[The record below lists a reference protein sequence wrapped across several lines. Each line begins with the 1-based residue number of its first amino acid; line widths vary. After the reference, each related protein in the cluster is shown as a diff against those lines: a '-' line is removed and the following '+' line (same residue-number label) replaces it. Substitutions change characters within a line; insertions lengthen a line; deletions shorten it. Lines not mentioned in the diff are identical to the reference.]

1 MICSLKTVAFEGIEA
16 KTVEVQVSVGDG
28 LPAFVIVGLP
38 DKAINE
44 SRERVRA
51 VFSSLGL
58 EFPGERVI
66 VNLKPVDLL
75 KEGSHFDLPIA
86 VGLLGAMGLVD
97 ATKLKS
103 YIFMGALS
111 LDGRVERVNGVLPA
125 GIRALASRLGLVCP
139 YANRHEARWSRCEEV
154 RGVRNL
160 TEVLS
165 LFGKKGKKGK
175 IVVIENADGGLSP
188 NAHVPSKYAPLGGR
202 TSATHSQNFPPL
214 SAGRGEGERNDDSAA
229 LYPTFQSFSAGR
241 EKREGKTNPLGGR
254 TSATHSQNFPP
265 FSAGRGTGEGENND
279 DSTALNHTFQPF
291 SAGRGTG
298 EGKTNPLGGR
308 TSATHSQNFPP
319 FSAGREEGE
328 RNGDSTALNPAFQ
341 PFSAGQGKGEG
352 ETKFSDTVDYA
363 ALYGMDYAEVKGQ
376 ESAKRAMMVAA
387 AGGHNLLMVGPPGS
401 GKTMLAERLVTILPP
416 LSIRQALENAMIR
429 SIVGIAEEKGK
440 IVTPEYAEE
449 TSGGADSPSG
459 GLWDDDT
466 DEPESGLDLR
476 RPFRAPHHSA
486 SVPALVGGGRKGVPG
501 EITLAHNGVLFLDEL
516 PEFTR
521 AALDALRQPLE
532 SKKAVIARVMA
543 HTTYPADFQ
552 LIAAMNPCRCGF
564 FGVKGRMCAKAPL
577 CVAEYTR
584 RLSGP
589 FLDRFDLQIDVPTV
603 DPYDLTAAK
612 KGMSSAEMRAQ
623 VLAARAMAAERFKS
637 FGAPELSCNAELK
650 GDMLDEAL
658 GLDTELRRFA
668 ADAAQKCGL
677 TARSLNRILRLARTI
692 ADLQNQK
699 KVSKMHLIEALSY
712 RSRLFAKPLKEN
724 K

>member
-202 TSATHSQNFPPL
+202 TSATHSLIATRPGALATAGADFPPL
-214 SAGRGEGERNDDSAA
+214 SAGRGEGERNGDSA
-229 LYPTFQSFSAGR
+229 
-241 EKREGKTNPLGGR
+241 
-254 TSATHSQNFPP
+254 
-265 FSAGRGTGEGENND
+265 
-279 DSTALNHTFQPF
+279 ALNHTFQPF
-291 SAGRGTG
+291 SAGRGKG
-298 EGKTNPLGGR
+298 E
-308 TSATHSQNFPP
+308 
-319 FSAGREEGE
+319 EEK
-328 RNGDSTALNPAFQ
+328 NGDSVALYPTFQ
-341 PFSAGQGKGEG
+341 PFSAGRGKGEG
-352 ETKFSDTVDYA
+352 KTKFSDTVDYA

-387 AGGHNLLMVGPPGS
+387 AGGHNLLMVGSPGS
-401 GKTMLAERLVTILPP
+401 GKTMLAERLVTIMPP

-449 TSGGADSPSG
+449 TSDGADSPSG
-459 GLWDDDT
+459 RLWDDDT

-501 EITLAHNGVLFLDEL
+501 EITLAAAGEQKGGY
-516 PEFTR
+516 R
-521 AALDALRQPLE
+521 AGDGAYD
-532 SKKAVIARVMA
+532 
-543 HTTYPADFQ
+543 
-552 LIAAMNPCRCGF
+552 
-564 FGVKGRMCAKAPL
+564 
-577 CVAEYTR
+577 
-584 RLSGP
+584 LSGG
-589 FLDRFDLQIDVPTV
+589 F
-603 DPYDLTAAK
+603 
-612 KGMSSAEMRAQ
+612 SAD
-623 VLAARAMAAERFKS
+623 
-637 FGAPELSCNAELK
+637 C
-650 GDMLDEAL
+650 GDESLP
-658 GLDTELRRFA
+658 LRIFR
-668 ADAAQKCGL
+668 
-677 TARSLNRILRLARTI
+677 R
-692 ADLQNQK
+692 
-699 KVSKMHLIEALSY
+699 
-712 RSRLFAKPLKEN
+712 
-724 K
+724 

>member
-165 LFGKKGKKGK
+165 LFGKSVQKHGQWPRHLHKAKRGSTS
-175 IVVIENADGGLSP
+175 VGLHTSM
-188 NAHVPSKYAPLGGR
+188 YAPLPR
-202 TSATHSQNFPPL
+202 
-214 SAGRGEGERNDDSAA
+214 E
-229 LYPTFQSFSAGR
+229 TF
-241 EKREGKTNPLGGR
+241 
-254 TSATHSQNFPP
+254 
-265 FSAGRGTGEGENND
+265 D
-279 DSTALNHTFQPF
+279 DSTALNHTFQSF
-291 SAGRGTG
+291 SAGRG
-298 EGKTNPLGGR
+298 
-308 TSATHSQNFPP
+308 
-319 FSAGREEGE
+319 
-328 RNGDSTALNPAFQ
+328 
-341 PFSAGQGKGEG
+341 KGEE
-352 ETKFSDTVDYA
+352 ETKFSDTMDYA

-449 TSGGADSPSG
+449 TSDGADSPSG

-589 FLDRFDLQIDVPTV
+589 FLDRFDLQIDVPAV

>member
-139 YANRHEARWSRCEEV
+139 YANRQEARWSRCEEV

-175 IVVIENADGGLSP
+175 IVVIENADGG
-188 NAHVPSKYAPLGGR
+188 
-202 TSATHSQNFPPL
+202 HSSGQSGDGL
-214 SAGRGEGERNDDSAA
+214 IAA
-229 LYPTFQSFSAGR
+229 CR
-241 EKREGKTNPLGGR
+241 
-254 TSATHSQNFPP
+254 
-265 FSAGRGTGEGENND
+265 
-279 DSTALNHTFQPF
+279 
-291 SAGRGTG
+291 
-298 EGKTNPLGGR
+298 
-308 TSATHSQNFPP
+308 
-319 FSAGREEGE
+319 REESIK
-328 RNGDSTALNPAFQ
+328 RKASR
-341 PFSAGQGKGEG
+341 S
-352 ETKFSDTVDYA
+352 FSDTVDYA

-449 TSGGADSPSG
+449 TSGGEDSPSG

-466 DEPESGLDLR
+466 DEPESRLDLR

-589 FLDRFDLQIDVPTV
+589 FLDRFDLQIDVPAV

-623 VLAARAMAAERFKS
+623 VLAARTMAAERFKS

-658 GLDTELRRFA
+658 GLDAELRRFA

>member
-202 TSATHSQNFPPL
+202 TSATHSQNFPPF
-214 SAGRGEGERNDDSAA
+214 SAGQGKGEGEKNDDSTA
-229 LYPTFQSFSAGR
+229 LNPAFQSFSAGQGTG
-241 EKREGKTNPLGGR
+241 EGKTNPLGGR
-254 TSATHSQNFPP
+254 TSATHSPIAARPGALATAGADFPP
-265 FSAGRGTGEGENND
+265 FSAGREEGERNG

-298 EGKTNPLGGR
+298 EGK
-308 TSATHSQNFPP
+308 
-319 FSAGREEGE
+319 
-328 RNGDSTALNPAFQ
+328 
-341 PFSAGQGKGEG
+341 
-352 ETKFSDTVDYA
+352 TKFSDTVDYA

-459 GLWDDDT
+459 GLWDDDM

-589 FLDRFDLQIDVPTV
+589 FLDRFDLQIDVPAV

>member
-175 IVVIENADGGLSP
+175 IVVIENVDGGLSP

-202 TSATHSQNFPPL
+202 ISATHSLIATRPGALATAGADFPPL
-214 SAGRGEGERNDDSAA
+214 SAGQGKGEEEKNGDSV
-229 LYPTFQSFSAGR
+229 
-241 EKREGKTNPLGGR
+241 
-254 TSATHSQNFPP
+254 
-265 FSAGRGTGEGENND
+265 
-279 DSTALNHTFQPF
+279 ALNHTFQPF
-291 SAGRGTG
+291 SAGRG
-298 EGKTNPLGGR
+298 
-308 TSATHSQNFPP
+308 
-319 FSAGREEGE
+319 EGE
-328 RNGDSTALNPAFQ
+328 KNGDSTALHPTFQ

-352 ETKFSDTVDYA
+352 KTKFSDTVDYA

-449 TSGGADSPSG
+449 TSGGEDSPSG

-589 FLDRFDLQIDVPTV
+589 FLDRFDLQIDVPAV

-623 VLAARAMAAERFKS
+623 VLAARTMAAERFKS

-658 GLDTELRRFA
+658 GLDAELRRFA